1 MSGSE
6 MAIKEA
12 LKKSK
17 CSYEN
22 KTSTSLSW
30 VSGREMLGETRMKG
44 HEAKERDGVEPQPQE
59 SLQRGMVQERVC
71 MCWPIPQHHYS
82 SARSIHLIHRIIS
95 TDQSPS
101 FRMIGFPSSHQ
112 LATVSAVSHMG
123 LLHRSGH
130 AQPPQGR

>member
-59 SLQRGMVQERVC
+59 SR
-71 MCWPIPQHHYS
+71 YS
-82 SARSIHLIHRIIS
+82 AGWCKKGCACAGLFRSITTHR
-95 TDQSPS
+95 
-101 FRMIGFPSSHQ
+101 
-112 LATVSAVSHMG
+112 L
-123 LLHRSGH
+123 
-130 AQPPQGR
+130 GRFI